1 MRDQGDWLT
10 VRRSVYEAEM
20 RELHELRRVVNWL
33 RIQDAERQAQ
43 MDMVVREIEELRN
56 ASKSTLP

>member
-1 MRDQGDWLT
+1 MK
-10 VRRSVYEAEM
+10 
-20 RELHELRRVVNWL
+20 ELEELRRVVNWL